1 MVKKLNKD
9 AVMIKTLLAK
19 GLRQCE
25 IVGLLGFKKEK
36 VSYWSRTEL
45 KESQHKPKKLNEKYI
60 KTIQRWALNK
70 TTSQR
75 SSRKIAA
82 MINSILVKRKEFD
95 SKGHQITIHYT
106 TVNNYLR
113 EYYGKPR
120 KIRKTFFLSN
130 EQMQKRKEFC
140 QMILDKNIQPQQ
152 IFFTDES
159 KIDLGSFSHDLIR
172 LDPNKRIWDEG
183 TYNLINRPQKK
194 FEKSLMIAGGI
205 NFYGLS
211 KLMFLDGTM
220 NEFSYGQALL
230 FYKEDIEKIEKENK
244 IKIIFEQDGAASHKS
259 KSNLFLLNKLFADDG
274 WIQNPPN
281 SPDLAYPIEDIWGII
296 KPRVKRRQPKTIEEL
311 KNFLLEEW
319 NSVPKEMIKN
329 LCRNWL
335 ERVKKVLELN
345 GGRIEPEYFKKKEK
359 KEYKWEKKENQN
371 YQRIIY
377 NDEKLRIYKERE
389 IKILKK
395 NLKEKKTQQKKRMK
409 EIGKKI
415 KSFRKRDLKMLSIG
429 KALSILKER
438 EQLIK
443 EKKNS
448 KEERDKI
455 DEEIKKK

>member
-19 GLRQCE
+19 GLRQGE

-75 SSRKIAA
+75 SSRKIAT
-82 MINSILVKRKEFD
+82 MINSILAKRKEFD
-95 SKGHQITIHYT
+95 SKGRQITIHYT

-152 IFFTDES
+152 IFFSDES

-172 LDPNKRIWDEG
+172 LDPNKRIWDED

-259 KSNLFLLNKLFADDG
+259 KSNLFLLSKLFADDG

-319 NSVPKEMIKN
+319 NSVPKEMIKIYAPIGY
-329 LCRNWL
+329 
-335 ERVKKVLELN
+335 N
-345 GGRIEPEYFKKKEK
+345 GGRIEPKYFKKKE
-359 KEYKWEKKENQN
+359 
-371 YQRIIY
+371 
-377 NDEKLRIYKERE
+377 
-389 IKILKK
+389 
-395 NLKEKKTQQKKRMK
+395 
-409 EIGKKI
+409 
-415 KSFRKRDLKMLSIG
+415 
-429 KALSILKER
+429 
-438 EQLIK
+438 
-443 EKKNS
+443 
-448 KEERDKI
+448 
-455 DEEIKKK
+455 

>member
-1 MVKKLNKD
+1 M
-9 AVMIKTLLAK
+9 M
-19 GLRQCE
+19 
-25 IVGLLGFKKEK
+25 
-36 VSYWSRTEL
+36 
-45 KESQHKPKKLNEKYI
+45 
-60 KTIQRWALNK
+60 
-70 TTSQR
+70 
-75 SSRKIAA
+75 
-82 MINSILVKRKEFD
+82 
-95 SKGHQITIHYT
+95 
-106 TVNNYLR
+106 
-113 EYYGKPR
+113 
-120 KIRKTFFLSN
+120 
-130 EQMQKRKEFC
+130 
-140 QMILDKNIQPQQ
+140 
-152 IFFTDES
+152 
-159 KIDLGSFSHDLIR
+159 
-172 LDPNKRIWDEG
+172 
-183 TYNLINRPQKK
+183 
-194 FEKSLMIAGGI
+194 AGGI

-259 KSNLFLLNKLFADDG
+259 KSNLFLLSKLFIDDG
-274 WIQNPPN
+274 QIQKPPN
-281 SPDLAYPIEDIWGII
+281 SPDLACPIEDIWGII

-455 DEEIKKK
+455 DEEIKKKNK